1 MPVSNDIP
9 QDLKTRIEQLSLSR
23 IQRHIFICADSSTS
37 KCCTSDAGI
46 AAWMFLKRRI
56 SELGLEPRL
65 YRTKANCLRVCQQGP
80 IVVIYPDGI
89 WYHSCSPAAL
99 ERILTEH
106 IIGGTPV
113 AEFMLSSPDT

>member
-1 MPVSNDIP
+1 MDLP
-9 QDLKTRIEQLSLSR
+9 QDLKARVERLSLSK

-37 KCCTSDAGI
+37 KCCASEAGI
-46 AAWMFLKRRI
+46 AAWTFLKRRI
-56 SELGLEPRL
+56 SELGLEPQV

-89 WYHSCSPAAL
+89 WYHSCDPDAL

-106 IIGGTPV
+106 IIGGKPV
-113 AEFMLSSPDT
+113 EEFLLSSPTT